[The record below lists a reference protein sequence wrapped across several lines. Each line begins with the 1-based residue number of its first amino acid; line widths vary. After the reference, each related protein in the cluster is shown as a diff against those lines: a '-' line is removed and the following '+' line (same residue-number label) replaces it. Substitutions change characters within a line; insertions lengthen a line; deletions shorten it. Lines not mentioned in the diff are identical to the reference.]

1 MRCLFW
7 CRNRK
12 FGSLHTKVSKATGGG
27 SAALYTEKT
36 QSHIIFPRASSLILT
51 TPSPLF
57 TRFDQSLSLTLSIHA
72 TLPLL
77 YLTLVIPSL
86 IRQTFSSLLQ
96 THVRT
101 HANTH
106 THTHNHG
113 LYKCEYDIIK
123 PAGRT
128 AVTMVT
134 RNEP

>member
-1 MRCLFW
+1 MRCLFC

-12 FGSLHTKVSKATGGG
+12 FGSLHTKVSKATDGGG
-27 SAALYTEKT
+27 AALYMEKT
-36 QSHIIFPRASSLILT
+36 QSHIIFPCASSLILT

-57 TRFDQSLSLTLSIHA
+57 TRFDQSLSLTLSILA
-72 TLPLL
+72 TLLLL
-77 YLTLVIPSL
+77 YLTLIIPSF

-106 THTHNHG
+106 THTHHHG